1 MDLGQVNAEDTVQ
14 RCPDIE
20 RRGADLLGFGAW
32 ARQLTWVMCSICSQ
46 CRQRR
51 LKATITF
58 QHLALIEV
66 IKLQRLGQR
75 KDVLGPIIPIE
86 RGFDRLS

>member
-1 MDLGQVNAEDTVQ
+1 MADLVPFAFRLLLHLFGLSFEGQGAFATVQ

-20 RRGADLLGFGAW
+20 RGGADLLGFGAW

-51 LKATITF
+51 R
-58 QHLALIEV
+58 E
-66 IKLQRLGQR
+66 
-75 KDVLGPIIPIE
+75 
-86 RGFDRLS
+86 